1 VEARARDSASWNVAH
16 ERFARA
22 AAGAGMRRLVE
33 RLRAS
38 VRAKLLG
45 LVLAPLM
52 LGFPIIMGL
61 LGWWGETYYQR
72 LMSSRVGS
80 DLATAHGYLER
91 VIDGVGSGVRGL
103 ASSQALA
110 LARSADGSVAA
121 AEGLSLAALLAA
133 RQAQLGLD
141 FLNLLDVEG
150 RVLQSSTAAAAGS
163 VRDDWPM
170 VERALRSG
178 GGSAIERFGAEALQA
193 VSPALRARAR
203 LPLIA
208 TERALPDPRS
218 EEDRGLVIHAA
229 APVFDARGNLV
240 GVLEGGMLLN
250 GNLDFVDTINAIV
263 YRDGSLP
270 AGSVGTATLFLDD
283 TRIAT
288 NVRLFEGARALG
300 TRASAEVRAHVLGQ
314 GRTWLET
321 AFVVNDW
328 YVSGYEP
335 VLDSRG
341 ERVGMLYVGFLEAP
355 FRAAKRS
362 VFLVVGA
369 ISLLISV
376 AGVLLTLH
384 WARGIFRPIERMHA
398 TIEAIEAGVAT
409 ARVGRV
415 DSRDEL
421 GRLAAEF
428 DRLLDAQAV
437 QRAELQA
444 LNVSL
449 DRKVAERTV
458 DLAAANEE
466 LHAAQHRLVMSEKLA
481 AIGELTAGVAHEIS
495 NPTAVIQG
503 NLDLMREELG
513 PAAQPVANEIRL
525 IHEQVNRIRLIVTKL
540 LQFAR
545 PGEFAG
551 YVEMVDVNAALADC
565 LVLTRQHLSRRDVR
579 LVQHLHARG
588 RVLINPQELQQVLIN
603 LIVNAV
609 QAMPEGGTLTLETA
623 DRDPSVAAAGV
634 NIVVRDTGS
643 GIAAEDMARI
653 FDPFFTTKKRQGTG
667 LGLSISHTLIER
679 YGGRISVDST
689 PGQGAAFTVGLLAE
703 PDYRNET
710 SPTGAGSRSDS
721 PTHPLESAAR

>member
-1 VEARARDSASWNVAH
+1 
-16 ERFARA
+16 
-22 AAGAGMRRLVE
+22 MRRLVE

-38 VRAKLLG
+38 VRAKLLA

-61 LGWWGETYYQR
+61 LGWWGESHYQR

-103 ASSQALA
+103 AGSQALA
-110 LARSADGSVAA
+110 LARETAPAA
-121 AEGLSLAALLAA
+121 AAATESEAVAALLAA

-150 RVLQSSTAAAAGS
+150 RVLQSSTGVAAGS
-163 VRDDWPM
+163 ARGDWPM
-170 VERALRSG
+170 VDRALRAG
-178 GGSAIERFGAEALQA
+178 GGSAIERFGPAHLQA
-193 VSPALRARAR
+193 LSPALAERAR
-203 LPLIA
+203 LPLVA
-208 TERALPDPRS
+208 TERALPDPRR
-218 EEDRGLVIHAA
+218 EEVRGLVIHAA
-229 APVFDARGNLV
+229 APVFDARGNVV

-263 YRDGSLP
+263 YRDGALP
-270 AGSVGTATLFLDD
+270 EGSVGTATLFLDD
-283 TRIAT
+283 ARIAT

-300 TRASAEVRAHVLGQ
+300 TRASAEVRASVLGA

-355 FRAAKRS
+355 FRAAKRNAF
-362 VFLVVGA
+362 VVVGA

-376 AGVLLTLH
+376 AGALLTLH
-384 WARGIFRPIERMHA
+384 WARGIFRPIERMHDS
-398 TIEAIEAGVAT
+398 IEAIEAGDAR

-415 DSRDEL
+415 DSHDEL

-428 DRLLDAQAV
+428 DRLLDAQAA

-444 LNVSL
+444 LNASL
-449 DRKVAERTV
+449 DRKVAERTA
-458 DLAAANEE
+458 DLATANEA
-466 LHAAQHRLVMSEKLA
+466 LRAAQHRLVMSEKLA

-503 NLDLMREELG
+503 NLDLLREELG
-513 PAAQPVANEIRL
+513 AAAQPVANEIRL

-551 YVEMVDVNAALADC
+551 YVESVDVNAALTDC
-565 LVLTRQHLSRRDVR
+565 LVLTRQHLARREVR
-579 LVQHLHARG
+579 LVQRLHARG
-588 RVLINPQELQQVLIN
+588 RVSINPQELQQVLIN

-623 DRDPSVAAAGV
+623 DRDPLADAAGV
-634 NIVVRDTGS
+634 TLVVRDTGS
-643 GIAAEDMARI
+643 GIAAGDMARI

-667 LGLSISHTLIER
+667 LGLSISHTLVER
-679 YGGRISVDST
+679 YGGRITVDSA
-689 PGQGAAFTVGLLAE
+689 PGQGSSFTVSLLAE
-703 PDYRNET
+703 PVYRNEAAPGLGYSRPG
-710 SPTGAGSRSDS
+710 SP
-721 PTHPLESAAR
+721 PKPLESAAR

>member
-1 VEARARDSASWNVAH
+1 
-16 ERFARA
+16 
-22 AAGAGMRRLVE
+22 MRRWLE
-33 RLRAS
+33 PLRAS
-38 VRAKLLG
+38 VRAKLLA

-61 LGWWGETYYQR
+61 LGWWGEAYYQR
-72 LMSSRVGS
+72 LMSSRVSS

-91 VIDGVGSGVRGL
+91 VVEGAGSGVRGL
-103 ASSQALA
+103 AGSHALA
-110 LARSADGSVAA
+110 LAREQAA
-121 AEGLSLAALLAA
+121 PTPGEEGDPLVALLAA

-150 RVLQSSTAAAAGS
+150 RVLRSSVGTAPGS
-163 VRDDWPM
+163 
-170 VERALRSG
+170 ARSG
-178 GGSAIERFGAEALQA
+178 WPVVDRAIRAAGGSAIERFGPAELEA
-193 VSPALRARAR
+193 VSPALRERAR
-203 LPLIA
+203 LPLVA
-208 TERALPDPRS
+208 TDHAVPDPRR
-218 EEDRGLVIHAA
+218 EEERGLVIHAA

-240 GVLEGGMLLN
+240 AVLEGGFLLN
-250 GNLDFVDTINAIV
+250 ATPASAAPTNAIV
-263 YRDGSLP
+263 YRAGSLP
-270 AGSVGTATLFLDD
+270 EGSVGTATLFLDD

-300 TRASAEVRAHVLGQ
+300 TRVSAAVRAHVLGA

-335 VLDSRG
+335 VVDSRG

-355 FRAAKRS
+355 FRAEKRAA
-362 VFLVVGA
+362 FLVAGA
-369 ISLLISV
+369 ISLLISLSG
-376 AGVLLTLH
+376 AAITLR

-398 TIEAIEAGVAT
+398 TIEAIEGGRAQ
-409 ARVGRV
+409 ARVGAV
-415 DSRDEL
+415 DSHDEL

-437 QRAELQA
+437 QRAELEA
-444 LNVSL
+444 LNASL
-449 DRKVAERTV
+449 DRKVAERTA
-458 DLAAANEE
+458 DLAAANEA
-466 LHAAQHRLVMSEKLA
+466 LRAAQHRLVMSEKLA

-551 YVEMVDVNAALADC
+551 YVEAVDVNAALADC
-565 LVLTRQHLSRRDVR
+565 LVLTRQHLARRDVHLEQR
-579 LVQHLHARG
+579 LHARG
-588 RVLINPQELQQVLIN
+588 RVQINPQELQQVLIN

-623 DRDPSVAAAGV
+623 DRDPTTAAPGV

-643 GIAAEDMARI
+643 GIAAADLARI

-667 LGLSISHTLIER
+667 LGLSISHTLVER
-679 YGGRISVDST
+679 YGGRISVEST
-689 PGQGAAFTVGLLAE
+689 PGKGAAFTVGLLAE
-703 PDYRNET
+703 PEYRNQA
-710 SPTGAGSRSDS
+710 SPTTTDGRADA
-721 PTHPLESAAR
+721 PLNPLESAAR

>member
-1 VEARARDSASWNVAH
+1 
-16 ERFARA
+16 
-22 AAGAGMRRLVE
+22 MRRLVE

-38 VRAKLLG
+38 VRAKLLA

-61 LGWWGETYYQR
+61 LGWWGESYYQR

-103 ASSQALA
+103 AGSQALA
-110 LARSADGSVAA
+110 LARETAPAA
-121 AEGLSLAALLAA
+121 AAATESEAVAALLAA

-150 RVLQSSTAAAAGS
+150 RVLQSSTGVAAGS
-163 VRDDWPM
+163 ARGDWPM
-170 VERALRSG
+170 VDRALRAG
-178 GGSAIERFGAEALQA
+178 GGSAIERFGPAELQA
-193 VSPALRARAR
+193 LSPALVERAR
-203 LPLIA
+203 LPLVA
-208 TERALPDPRS
+208 TERALPDPRR
-218 EEDRGLVIHAA
+218 EEARGLVIHAA
-229 APVFDARGNLV
+229 VPVFDARGNVV

-263 YRDGSLP
+263 YRDGALP
-270 AGSVGTATLFLDD
+270 EGSVGTATLFLDD
-283 TRIAT
+283 ARIAT

-300 TRASAEVRAHVLGQ
+300 TRASAEVRAHVLGA

-355 FRAAKRS
+355 FRAAKRNAF
-362 VFLVVGA
+362 VVVGA
-369 ISLLISV
+369 VSLLISI
-376 AGVLLTLH
+376 AGALLTLH

-398 TIEAIEAGVAT
+398 TIEALEGGDAQ

-415 DSRDEL
+415 GSRDEL

-428 DRLLDAQAV
+428 DHLLDAQAA

-444 LNVSL
+444 LNASL
-449 DRKVAERTV
+449 DRKVAERTA

-503 NLDLMREELG
+503 NLDLLRDELG
-513 PAAQPVANEIRL
+513 AAAQPVANEIRL

-551 YVEMVDVNAALADC
+551 YVETVDANAALADC
-565 LVLTRQHLSRRDVR
+565 LVLTRQHLSRREVR
-579 LVQHLHARG
+579 LVQQLGARG

-609 QAMPEGGTLTLETA
+609 QAMPEGGTLTLETR
-623 DRDPSVAAAGV
+623 DRDPRAEAAGV
-634 NIVVRDTGS
+634 DIVVRDSGR

-667 LGLSISHTLIER
+667 LGLSISHTLVER
-679 YGGRISVDST
+679 YGGRIKVDST
-689 PGQGAAFTVGLLAE
+689 PGQGSTFTVSLLAE
-703 PDYRNET
+703 PEYRNEA
-710 SPTGAGSRSDS
+710 SPAPAGGRADD
-721 PTHPLESAAR
+721 PLNPLESAAR